1 MKNRPD
7 HIVAVFAH
15 PDDETFICGGTL
27 AKYAQHGTGI
37 TLVCATKGESGRRM
51 GLPPFVTR
59 ESMPRLR
66 EAELREAC
74 RLLGIGDL
82 RFLGLRDKLVEC
94 EPLERLAA
102 TIAEVLRE
110 RRPDVVLTFH
120 ERIGG
125 HPDHCYI
132 GKATTLAWQRLRD
145 ELPGMRLYFISFGDA
160 MRRPERYGF
169 PKEQITEVDITD
181 QRLVKMHAFRA
192 HRSQTE
198 LDEGLWGPDAAVAQR
213 FSGKEFFIQAAPP
226 WSPGERNLTGYG
238 KRAHEPLK

>member
-1 MKNRPD
+1 MTRPD
-7 HIVAVFAH
+7 NIVAVFAH

-27 AKYAQHGTGI
+27 AKYAQQGADI

-66 EAELREAC
+66 EGELREAC
-74 RLLGIGDL
+74 RLLGIRDL

-94 EPLERLAA
+94 EPLERLAG
-102 TIAEVLRE
+102 TIMDVLRE
-110 RRPDVVLTFH
+110 RKPDVVMTFH

-125 HPDHCYI
+125 HSDHCYI
-132 GKATTLAWQRLRD
+132 GKATTLAWERLRG
-145 ELPGMRLYFISFGDA
+145 ELPEMRLYFISFGDS

-169 PKEQITEVDITD
+169 PKEQITEVDITE
-181 QRLVKMHAFRA
+181 QRHIKMLAFRA

-198 LDEGLWGPDAAVAQR
+198 LDQGLWGPDAAVAQG
-213 FSGKEFFIQAAPP
+213 FAGKEYFIQAAAP
-226 WSPGERNLTGYG
+226 WTPGETDLAGYSG
-238 KRAHEPLK
+238 KQRR